1 MLFRVARAVC
11 VPVLAFAAM
20 GLIAA
25 DASASP
31 STPPG
36 PAAAGKLNLLRGTE
50 TCRPVKLSGPSAIGN
65 GSYICSPA
73 GFGKRSR
80 CYKN

>member
-1 MLFRVARAVC
+1 MLFRVARAIC

-20 GLIAA
+20 SVCASDAA
-25 DASASP
+25 ASP
-31 STPPG
+31 NKAPVTKAS
-36 PAAAGKLNLLRGTE
+36 GKLNLLRGAE
-50 TCRPVKLSGPSAIGN
+50 TRRPVRLSSSAAIGN